1 MKIKP
6 LIAIVTSSLGIC
18 ALLATFLMM
27 TACEADILKSEGYDS
42 RVYPRPAPA
51 LPAVPMQPGASAD
64 RGTQHAPAIPGS
76 LPSADEEVWVIVRP
90 RSAAAQPREDVPR
103 SGAMVTTMPGETK
116 HVPIPLKHTEVD
128 ASIAG
133 YIATVDVTQKFHN
146 PYDAKIEAVYVFPLP
161 QNAAVNG
168 FVMQIGDRK
177 IRGIIR
183 DRAEAEKI
191 YNDARAAGHNAA
203 LMTQERPNIFTQKVA
218 NIEPGKAIDVHI
230 RYFHTLA
237 YDDGWYEF
245 VFPMVVGPRFNPP
258 HSADPIHAVGR
269 GAQAPGKSVSYLK
282 PGERS
287 GHDIALS
294 LSVDAGVKVRDFASV
309 NHRVDTTAGDDGR
322 FNVAL
327 AKDDRLP
334 NKDFVF
340 RYKVAGDQPTAAM
353 LTHNGR
359 GANAPT
365 YFTLMLYPPA
375 ELDRL
380 ERHPVEMVFV
390 LDCSG
395 SMSGRPM
402 EQSKK
407 AMIAAL
413 DKMQPRDTFQV
424 IRFSSSASQLGPAPV
439 SATPDNIRDAK
450 RYVRGLS
457 GGGGTMMIE
466 GIKAALDFE
475 HDPERLRYVVFLTD
489 GYIGNET
496 EILGAMKK
504 RIGSSRVFS
513 FGVGS
518 SPNRYLMDRMAKLG
532 RGAVAYLPLETDGE
546 DVMNAFFERV
556 SHPAMADIRVDWG
569 GLNVESVYP
578 SGPLDLFVGRPVI
591 LTGKI
596 ADMPNGPATIR
607 MNGVAGSRAIE
618 VGMRINPNSKNAQH
632 PAIPSVWARQKI
644 ASIMDAATY
653 EPIPDLADRI
663 KRVALDHDLMSAY
676 TAFVAVDATRKTAG
690 DSGTTVPVPV
700 PVPDGV
706 SYDTTVDE

>member
-1 MKIKP
+1 MKITPAKAF
-6 LIAIVTSSLGIC
+6 AISL
-18 ALLATFLMM
+18 ALCMLVIV
-27 TACEADILKSEGYDS
+27 ACESTRDGAWIGAQANAVRSDGDNFDPTHTGLGG
-42 RVYPRPAPA
+42 
-51 LPAVPMQPGASAD
+51 PAVPMPAAPRKQADAVARQAAS
-64 RGTQHAPAIPGS
+64 IPGS

-90 RSAAAQPREDVPR
+90 RTVANAKPREDVPG
-103 SGAMVTTMPGETK
+103 SGAMVTTMPGETT
-116 HVPIPLKHTEVD
+116 HVPIPLKHTNVD

-203 LMTQERPNIFTQKVA
+203 LMTQQRPNIFTQKVA

-258 HSADPIHAVGR
+258 SAPQSSR
-269 GAQAPGKSVSYLK
+269 VSYLK
-282 PGERS
+282 PHERT
-287 GHDIALS
+287 GHDIALN
-294 LSVDAGVKVRDFASV
+294 LSVHPGVKLRDFASI
-309 NHRVDTTAGDDGR
+309 NHRIDTTTGDDGR
-322 FNVAL
+322 FKVAL

-340 RYKVAGDQPTAAM
+340 RYKVAGDRPTAAM
-353 LTHNGR
+353 LTHRGS

-402 EQSKK
+402 EQSKR
-407 AMIAAL
+407 AMLAAL
-413 DKMQPRDTFQV
+413 DKMQPRDTFQI
-424 IRFSSSASQLGPAPV
+424 IRFSSSASQLGSAPIA
-439 SATPDNIRDAK
+439 ATPENIRDAK
-450 RYVRGLS
+450 KYVRGLS

-489 GYIGNET
+489 GYIGNES

-504 RIGSSRVFS
+504 RIGNSRVFS

-518 SPNRYLMDRMAKLG
+518 SPNRYLMNRMAKLG
-532 RGAVAYLPLETDGE
+532 RGAVAYLPLETDGD
-546 DVMNAFFERV
+546 DVMNAFFDRI
-556 SHPAMADIRVDWG
+556 SHPAMADIRIDWG

-578 SGPLDLFVGRPVI
+578 DGPLDLFVGRPVI
-591 LTGKI
+591 VTGKI
-596 ADMPNGPATIR
+596 ADAPNGPSTIR
-607 MNGVAGSRAIE
+607 MHGVAGSRAIE
-618 VGMRINPNSKNAQH
+618 VGMRIDLSRKEAQH
-632 PAIPSVWARQKI
+632 PAIRSVWARQKI

-653 EPIPDLADRI
+653 DPIPDLAARI
-663 KRVALDHDLMSAY
+663 KEVALEHDLMSAY

-690 DSGTTVPVPV
+690 DSPATVPVPV